1 MAVLSVNPQALG
13 MPYSIKVPWSGFW
26 NLLWASLSQRALPC
40 AAGLL
45 LSPEKDAELRN
56 VNRKYKLDHIL
67 TCV

>member
-1 MAVLSVNPQALG
+1 MAVLIVNLQALG

-26 NLLWASLSQRALPC
+26 DLLWAPLIQHALPC

-56 VNRKYKLDHIL
+56 MNRKYKSDHIL
-67 TCV
+67 TYV